1 MTRNLNITRRTAV
14 GAAALALLTPAVY
27 AQGNY
32 PSKPVRL
39 VVPFAPGGPTDIAA
53 RLVGRK
59 LEAALGQPVVIDNR
73 AGAGGTI
80 GAAFV
85 ARAPADGYTLL
96 YGSTSTLAVSP
107 ALFRNRLPF
116 DAATAFQPIILV
128 AMGPQMLVV
137 HPSLP
142 VNSMK
147 EFVAYAKQNVG
158 KLNYSSPGIGSVG
171 HLTIELV
178 KSATGIEATHVPFRG
193 GAPSIR
199 AVVAG
204 ETQFTVDAVG
214 PMLEFVKAGRLKAI
228 SLLGEER
235 SPLVPDLP
243 TAVESGYK
251 TLVAPFWNGLVAP
264 VRTPREIV
272 QRLATEVAKALQDP
286 EVVKQ
291 LAVLGMQPKGLSPDQ
306 FTQFVKDESRKWAAV
321 VKASGAKVE

>member
-1 MTRNLNITRRTAV
+1 MANHPMSVTRRTAL
-14 GAAALALLTPAVY
+14 GAAALALVAPGAY
-27 AQGNY
+27 AQDGY
-32 PSKPVRL
+32 PGKPVKL

-53 RLVGRK
+53 RLLGQK

-80 GAAFV
+80 GAAYV
-85 ARAPADGYTLL
+85 AKAPADGYTLL

-107 ALFRNRLPF
+107 ALYSKLPY
-116 DAATAFQPIILV
+116 DAATAFQPITLV
-128 AMGPQMLVV
+128 ALGPQMLVV
-137 HPSLP
+137 HPSLS
-142 VNSMK
+142 VSSMK
-147 EFVAYAKQNVG
+147 EFVAYAKQNAG

-171 HLTIELV
+171 HLTSELV
-178 KSATGIEATHVPFRG
+178 KSATGIEATHVPYKG
-193 GAPSIR
+193 GAPSIN

-251 TLVAPFWNGLVAP
+251 RLVAPFWSGLVAP
-264 VRTPREIV
+264 SGTPRPIV
-272 QRLATEVAKALQDP
+272 QRLAADVAKALQDP

-291 LAVLGMQPKGLSPDQ
+291 LAVLGTQPQGLSPDE
-306 FTQFVKDESRKWAAV
+306 FTQFVKDESKKWAAV
-321 VKASGAKVE
+321 AKASGAKVE